1 MNDEIQEIIDV
12 LKEVSTNL
20 RNHEIVFPIA
30 IDECVEKLEALSNN
44 KDTSTKIISK
54 QQGIID
60 ELVEDNEKLQYSL
73 QRVGKED
80 SEVLDWIDENMG
92 EFEDLI
98 WNDGIEITGNI
109 RELINKAGGSDDNSK
124 NKRR

>member
-1 MNDEIQEIIDV
+1 MQEEDENGNMDNWLQTRIE
-12 LKEVSTNL
+12 
-20 RNHEIVFPIA
+20 
-30 IDECVEKLEALSNN
+30 EKLKQLEQ
-44 KDTSTKIISK
+44 TPSK

-73 QRVGKED
+73 QRVGKD